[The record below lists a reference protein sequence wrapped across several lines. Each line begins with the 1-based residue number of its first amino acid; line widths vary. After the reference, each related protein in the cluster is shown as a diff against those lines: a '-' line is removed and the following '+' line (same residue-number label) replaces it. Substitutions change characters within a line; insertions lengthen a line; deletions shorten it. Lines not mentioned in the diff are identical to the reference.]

1 MYKLYLKT
9 HNITGLKYLGY
20 TKNNPFKYRGSGL
33 YWRRHLNEYGNDV
46 KTEVLFEHDDIKVL
60 SEKGLEYSIMW
71 NVAQS
76 EEFANLCN
84 EDGNLNR
91 GESNINFRGHPQ
103 TDETR
108 RKISENNGRG
118 LKGKFGKDH
127 PCYGIKR
134 LDNTERLKQ
143 AHAEGIIKSPGG
155 WNKGLKT
162 GPPTNETKQKM
173 SKALKG
179 RKKKIIQCPHCDK
192 VGGAPALMRW
202 HFDNCKFKG
211 DS

>member
-33 YWRRHLNEYGNDV
+33 YWKRHLSEYGNDV
-46 KTEVLFEHDDIKVL
+46 KTEVLFEHNDIKVL

-71 NVAQS
+71 NVTQS
-76 EEFANLCN
+76 EEFANLCH

-91 GESNINFRGHPQ
+91 GEGNINFRGHLQ

-118 LKGKFGKDH
+118 LKGKFGEEH

-134 LDNTERLKQ
+134 LDTTERLKQ
-143 AHAEGIIKSPGG
+143 AHAEGKITSPGG

-162 GPPTNETKQKM
+162 KPHTDETKHKM
-173 SKALKG
+173 SEAQKG
-179 RKKKIIQCPHCDK
+179 TKKKIIQCPHCDK
-192 VGGAPALMRW
+192 AGGAPALMRW
-202 HFDNCKFKG
+202 HFDNCKLKG
-211 DS
+211 NS